1 MVTGGLLTMTSE
13 LRQGGFDRV
22 GPRFL
27 PEGWGVVRFI
37 KALKRY
43 KDYLRRKYKVRWMG
57 IFGSYA
63 KKQRWD

>member
-1 MVTGGLLTMTSE
+1 MTSE
-13 LRQGGFDRV
+13 LRRGGFDRV

-27 PEGWGVVRFI
+27 PEDWEVVRFI

-43 KDYLRRKYKVRWMG
+43 KDYLRQKYKVRGMG